1 MGATKFTEK
10 ILIKRNQSDVF
21 DFTQDYS
28 KRLIWDTFLI
38 KADMLNDTGEAG
50 VGEKAYCVARNG
62 MGMETEYVS
71 YKRPKVTAIKMT
83 QGPFLFKSFLG
94 SWTFHKRA
102 EQETE
107 VVFLYAF
114 TLRFPVSIGSFLMKR
129 ILQKEVKGRL
139 QDLKTFLENEQI
151 VA

>member
-1 MGATKFTEK
+1 MGATKFSET
-10 ILIKRNQSDVF
+10 IVIRRNQTDVF

-28 KRLIWDTFLI
+28 KRLVWDTFLS
-38 KADMLNDTGEAG
+38 KAEMLNETGEAG
-50 VGEKAYCVARNG
+50 LGEKAYCVARNG

-71 YKRPKVTAIKMT
+71 FRRPKVTAIKMT

-114 TLRFPVSIGSFLMKR
+114 QLRFPFSIGSFLMKR

-139 QDLKTFLENEQI
+139 EDLKTFLENKQI
-151 VA
+151 MA